1 MRIASYSTAEATDR
15 LGVIVGETSGSD
27 DRSGLRIVDVDISGL
42 DGTRINSSSSYVA
55 GFPESADAVAAW
67 HDGSKNKGVPLSSV
81 TLASPIPRPTAFMD
95 CSAAPRHLQQASV
108 TLFARSAPGLL
119 RPIVAPI
126 VDFASKRVL
135 SRALDDNVLYAKGRT
150 SSFVGDGAVVPWP
163 DYTSF
168 LDVEPELAIIMGAV
182 PLGADAETV
191 AAAVIGYTIL
201 NDVSARDVQL
211 AEMVGGGLA
220 ASKDMDNG
228 NVLGP
233 WLVTPDDLP
242 DPLGQDVTVTTDR
255 GRRWV
260 GTTADYSMSPVELVT
275 ALARKQ
281 SIAAGTVI
289 GMGTVADTCG
299 LERDEWIDP
308 GESVAISFSGIGTL
322 NQTLGPAPDLNT
334 RRWGGRPRP
343 VPVGLPR

>member
-1 MRIASYSTAEATDR
+1 MRIVSYSTAESTDR
-15 LGVIVGETSGSD
+15 LGVVVGDTAGPD
-27 DRSGLRIVDVDISGL
+27 DRTGLQVVDVDIPGP
-42 DGTRINSSSSYVA
+42 DGTPLNSTAAYVG
-55 GFPESADAVAAW
+55 GFPESAVAVAAW
-67 HDGSKNKGVPLSSV
+67 HAKSKAKGIPIADIELGSPV
-81 TLASPIPRPTAFMD
+81 RPTSFLD
-95 CSAAPRHLQQASV
+95 CSAAPRHLQQASI
-108 TLFARSAPGLL
+108 TLFARSAPRPL
-119 RPIVAPI
+119 RPIVRPI
-126 VDFASKRVL
+126 VNIASKRVL
-135 SRALDDNVLYAKGRT
+135 GRALDDNVLYAKGRT
-150 SSFVGDGAVVPWP
+150 SSFVGDGALVPWP

-168 LDVEPELAIIMGAV
+168 LDIEPELAIVMGAV

-191 AAAVIGYTIL
+191 ATAVIGYAVL

-233 WLVTPDDLP
+233 WLVTPDELA

-299 LERDEWIDP
+299 LERDEWLEP

-322 NQTLGPAPDLNT
+322 NQTLGPAPKLDT
-334 RRWGGRPRP
+334 RRWGGRPRL
-343 VPVGLPR
+343 VLGGVLR